1 MYFSNCLRMRRKCQR
16 KTSNKHLATGS
27 LGFPL
32 AFSQNSTNRIPTT
45 PHTPPVGCPRG
56 SRGARNTQWSCD
68 RNLNQIKGNRKLI
81 WMEFKI
87 WMELEG
93 VGSFGHSGRVF
104 QLSHLRPV
112 ATAAAGSK
120 ERCPVPASNKL
131 WIPEQRQRRCGIPE
145 LAVLCVLQHG
155 TPHPPS
161 PSKGVSSTVFGF
173 HLGRR
178 FQLWGASRSFSRG
191 CLSESETH

>member
-1 MYFSNCLRMRRKCQR
+1 MAGVHFCPSSSSERPDVLQQLPQNASEVSKKNLKQTPSHGFSWFPF
-16 KTSNKHLATGS
+16 
-27 LGFPL
+27 GFL
-32 AFSQNSTNRIPTT
+32 SKQHKQNT
-45 PHTPPVGCPRG
+45 H
-56 SRGARNTQWSCD
+56 NTA
-68 RNLNQIKGNRKLI
+68 KGNRKLI

-112 ATAAAGSK
+112 ATAAAGSR

-155 TPHPPS
+155 TPHPPA
-161 PSKGVSSTVFGF
+161 PAKGVSSTVFGF